1 LTTPGKTYPK
11 ISVVTPSYNQGQ
23 FLEDTLRSV
32 LDQGYPN
39 LEYIVIDGGS
49 TDGSADIIQRY
60 ADRLTYWVSEPDRG
74 QYHAINKG
82 FARATGDILC
92 WLNSDDMY
100 CPWAFQAVANI
111 FGDLP
116 DVHWLTTRTHVVWNE
131 LGEIVAGGHAGGY
144 TRNWFYRGST
154 LGNQPA
160 FKNWIQQES
169 TFWRRGLWETAGG
182 KVDDSLEYAGDF
194 ELWARFWEHTDLVTT
209 SVPLGGWRQ
218 QPNQKTKQ
226 MGRYYQES
234 DAMLARYRK
243 ATFQNPGVIRLLER
257 LYKWTGRGGLR
268 FGSPLVT
275 VLYSSERHT
284 WTRHIKYYI

>member
-1 LTTPGKTYPK
+1 LTTPGKAYPK

-23 FLEDTLRSV
+23 YLENTLRSV

-100 CPWAFQAVANI
+100 CPWAFQSVANI
-111 FGDLP
+111 FSALP
-116 DVHWLTTRTHVVWNE
+116 DVDWLTARTHVEWNAA
-131 LGEIVAGGHAGGY
+131 GEIVSAYHAGGY
-144 TRNWFYRGST
+144 TRNWFYRGRT

-160 FKNWIQQES
+160 FKYWIQQES
-169 TFWRRGLWETAGG
+169 TFWRRSLWEAAGG
-182 KVDDSLEYAGDF
+182 KIDDSLDYAGDF
-194 ELWARFWEHTDLVTT
+194 ELWARFWEHTDLATT
-209 SVPLGGWRQ
+209 NVPLGGWRR

-234 DAMLARYRK
+234 DAVLARYRK
-243 ATFQNPGVIRLLER
+243 ATFQNARVIRLLER
-257 LYKWTGRGGLR
+257 LYKWTGRGGRR
-268 FGSPLVT
+268 FGSRLVT
-275 VLYSSERHT
+275 VVYSSERDV
-284 WTRHIKYYI
+284 WTSHFRYYI